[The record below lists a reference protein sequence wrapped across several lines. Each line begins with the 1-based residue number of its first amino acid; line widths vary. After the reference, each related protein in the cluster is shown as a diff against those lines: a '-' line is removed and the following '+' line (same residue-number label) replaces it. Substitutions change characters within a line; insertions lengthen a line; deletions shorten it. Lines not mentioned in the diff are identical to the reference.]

1 MVINRKALVP
11 LLVALGVALGAFGLL
26 LPDTGTVAA
35 QATPSA
41 TRSLPSSVA
50 AGEQFTVAAGEQFT
64 VTIDIDYAD
73 LGVLDSVA
81 VSVEETL
88 PADFTY
94 VSTTAEGGD
103 PLMKDSA
110 LTFLPLGE
118 ESFTYV
124 VAASS
129 VAGEDYEFDGYL
141 VEGPEAEAGR
151 HLIGGTVHVT
161 VVAPVADTPSPTP
174 SPSPTPETVPGG
186 PSAERSLSPTSVEAG
201 GEVVVTISID
211 YADLS
216 NFDKLAVGV
225 EEMLPEDFTYV
236 ESNLPASQVDDAG
249 NGVVS
254 FAPFGEASFTY
265 TVTASPDQ
273 GEYDFSGMLT
283 GTELTPAPRVGGE
296 SSVTVEAP
304 AAPTASRSFPDMYVD
319 EGAAV
324 MVTID
329 IDYADLSNFDKLA
342 VGVEEMLPD
351 GFTYVESNLPASQ
364 VDDAGNGVVS
374 FAPFGEASFTYTVT
388 ASPDQ
393 GEYDFS
399 GILTGTELTP
409 APRVGGAS
417 TLTVG
422 PEPTPSPTPA
432 PPTATPVPTTPDGT
446 PRPTRT
452 PRPTP
457 RPSAPSTPVA
467 IEIVSDVT
475 MAEGATVVQPDAS
488 SVVSSSDGMATV
500 MLPNTSRARTYQV
513 MVSSDAAGCS
523 GGDLAGAMQACVT
536 VTSYD
541 AEGNMES
548 GVMLIRRATVVMMLD
563 AAAVEDLGG
572 LPVVFQA
579 NALGAFS
586 VYQRDDASD
595 SWGMRRSTM
604 GLTDDGGIAVTVTS
618 LRSLGSLALAVDE
631 AILQT
636 AMYQVAGITPTP
648 VPTPTVAPAD
658 TATPVPTATVAPSPT
673 PTPVDPPKDVGDATA
688 PIGLLVVLALTG
700 ALMVYTGSRV
710 MRRKPATTR
719 R

>member
-26 LPDTGTVAA
+26 LPDTGAVAA

-50 AGEQFTVAAGEQFT
+50 PGEQFT
-64 VTIDIDYAD
+64 VTIDIDYANILPED
-73 LGVLDSVA
+73 RLFVG
-81 VSVEETL
+81 VEETL
-88 PADFTY
+88 PSGFTF
-94 VSTTAEGGD
+94 VS
-103 PLMKDSA
+103 S
-110 LTFLPLGE
+110 
-118 ESFTYV
+118 
-124 VAASS
+124 
-129 VAGEDYEFDGYL
+129 
-141 VEGPEAEAGR
+141 
-151 HLIGGTVHVT
+151 
-161 VVAPVADTPSPTP
+161 
-174 SPSPTPETVPGG
+174 
-186 PSAERSLSPTSVEAG
+186 SLSIA
-201 GEVVVTISID
+201 
-211 YADLS
+211 
-216 NFDKLAVGV
+216 
-225 EEMLPEDFTYV
+225 EEG
-236 ESNLPASQVDDAG
+236 SG
-249 NGVVS
+249 GVVI
-254 FAPFGEASFTY
+254 FGTFGAASFTY
-265 TVTASPDQ
+265 TVTASTAPGGGYRFEGLLIEDREAGVTHPIGGADTIAVVAEVVDTPTPSPTPDVIASGPSATRALPSGSVAAGSEVVVTINVDYAALVAEDMLLVGVEETLPSGFTYVSSSLRDEQ
-273 GEYDFSGMLT
+273 VNATNGVIGFAPFGAGSFTYTVTAPNAAGSFSFMGVLT
-283 GTELTPAPRVGGE
+283 GLDSSPSIGGDD
-296 SSVTVEAP
+296 SVTVD
-304 AAPTASRSFPDMYVD
+304 APTAPSAERSFPGMYVD
-319 EGAAV
+319 EGSDV
-324 MVTID
+324 VVTID
-329 IDYADLSNFDKLA
+329 VDYAALVAEDMLL
-342 VGVEEMLPD
+342 VGVEETLPS
-351 GFTYVESNLPASQ
+351 GFTYVSSSLRDEQ
-364 VDDAGNGVVS
+364 VNATNGVIG
-374 FAPFGEASFTYTVT
+374 FALFGASSFTYTVT
-388 ASPDQ
+388 ASSAQ
-393 GEYDFS
+393 GEYTFS
-399 GILTGTELTP
+399 GMLTGLTP
-409 APRVGGAS
+409 APSIGGAS

-422 PEPTPSPTPA
+422 PEPTPTPTPV
-432 PPTATPVPTTPDGT
+432 PPTATPKPTDPDGT

-586 VYQRDDASD
+586 VYQRDGADD

-618 LRSLGSLALAVDE
+618 LRSLGSLTLAVDE
-631 AILQT
+631 DILQT

-648 VPTPTVAPAD
+648 VPTPTPVAA
-658 TATPVPTATVAPSPT
+658 TATSVPTAVPTVAPT
-673 PTPVDPPKDVGDATA
+673 AVPPEVEPEVGDTTL
-688 PIGLLVVLALTG
+688 PVGLLVVLALTG

-710 MRRKPATTR
+710 MRRKPVTTR